1 LNWIQVVEEEE
12 GPKRALGEVVG
23 NRGSKRGCS
32 ESLGVVE
39 GEGCKKNPFSLIAFS
54 SASMFKTGLGLP
66 FPPPETVVLL
76 NGSGIRGVTGLRT
89 SAGKSRMLGDKIS
102 GFLGEKL
109 EGLFEFEEKTGSN
122 GFRWRF
128 FREFLL
134 S

>member
-1 LNWIQVVEEEE
+1 MNSIQVVEEEE

-66 FPPPETVVLL
+66 FPAPVLL

-89 SAGKSRMLGDKIS
+89 SAGKSRILGDKIS

-122 GFRWRF
+122 GFR
-128 FREFLL
+128 
-134 S
+134 